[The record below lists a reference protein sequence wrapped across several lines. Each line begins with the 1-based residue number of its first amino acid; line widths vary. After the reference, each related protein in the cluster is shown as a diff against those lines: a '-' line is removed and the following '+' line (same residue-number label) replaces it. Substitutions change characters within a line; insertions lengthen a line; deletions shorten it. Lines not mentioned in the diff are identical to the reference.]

1 MLKHY
6 GRIVLACV
14 NVSVSSVKG
23 WGAMTPICVI
33 ITPGLDCVE
42 GLFGSAG
49 LCLVVSV
56 LMRFN
61 RHPWLL
67 VSGVSGCTLSVMC
80 L

>member
-6 GRIVLACV
+6 GRIVLACA
-14 NVSVSSVKG
+14 NVSGSSVKG
-23 WGAMTPICVI
+23 WGAMTHIGVI
-33 ITPGLDCVE
+33 ITPSLDCVE
-42 GLFGSAG
+42 GFFGSAG

-61 RHPWLL
+61 RHTW
-67 VSGVSGCTLSVMC
+67 VSGCTLSVMC